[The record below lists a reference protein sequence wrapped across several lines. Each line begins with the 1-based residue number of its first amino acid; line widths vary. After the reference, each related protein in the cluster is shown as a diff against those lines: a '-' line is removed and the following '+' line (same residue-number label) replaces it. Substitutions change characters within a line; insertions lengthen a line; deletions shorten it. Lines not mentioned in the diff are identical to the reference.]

1 MEILTAKTISCHLQ
15 MNKTQ
20 RDIKGYFLL
29 EVTVL
34 HFSLGVRGL
43 SSVVMCH

>member
-1 MEILTAKTISCHLQ
+1 

-20 RDIKGYFLL
+20 REIKGYFLL

-43 SSVVMCH
+43 GSVMMRH